1 MTMADKNDNPIR
13 EEWEQYYRVLE
24 AIRESG
30 ITNMFGAAPYLK
42 EFCPELSH
50 KESQAIL
57 VNWMRNYTE
66 LCKLYGWRD

>member
-1 MTMADKNDNPIR
+1 MPNNDNPIR
-13 EEWEQYYRVLE
+13 DEWEQYYRVLE

-50 KESQAIL
+50 KEAQAIL
-57 VNWMRNYTE
+57 VNWIRNYTE